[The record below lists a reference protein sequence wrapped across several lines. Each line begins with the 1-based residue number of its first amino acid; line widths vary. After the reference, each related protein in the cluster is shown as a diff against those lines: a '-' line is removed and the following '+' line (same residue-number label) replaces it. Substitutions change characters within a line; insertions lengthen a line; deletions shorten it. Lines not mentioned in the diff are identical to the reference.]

1 MGLFIFLFI
10 VVVVDAIDTEMQLSW
25 FPSLQLIIEDIMRDL
40 QASDSEWRII
50 LLRYFNP
57 VGSHPSGEIGEDP
70 LGIPNNLMPFVQQV
84 AVGRREALTVFGR
97 DYNTRDGTGVIFS
110 ESYCIFC
117 FIWTRLIII
126 QSINLHSKHATLQVT
141 SQIWPKLLIDW
152 LKGATCH
159 YVSGWKH
166 VAHVT
171 WLGNWILGRDVPNQT
186 WTPRKS
192 TSWKHQVWISW
203 VCV

>member
-1 MGLFIFLFI
+1 
-10 VVVVDAIDTEMQLSW
+10 
-25 FPSLQLIIEDIMRDL
+25 MRDL

-84 AVGRREALTVFGR
+84 AVGRREALTVFGK

-117 FIWTRLIII
+117 FIRTRLIII
-126 QSINLHSKHATLQVT
+126 QSINLHLKHATLQAT
-141 SQIWPKLLIDW
+141 SQI
-152 LKGATCH
+152 
-159 YVSGWKH
+159 S
-166 VAHVT
+166 
-171 WLGNWILGRDVPNQT
+171 R
-186 WTPRKS
+186 
-192 TSWKHQVWISW
+192 
-203 VCV
+203 